1 MKHKIELPKERLPF
15 STRGTQ
21 IHKGLKDYDRNLEK
35 EQLEKAVKESSES
48 E

>member
-1 MKHKIELPKERLPF
+1 MGKKIELPKERIPF

-21 IHKGLKDYDRNLEK
+21 VHKCVSDYDRSKEK
-35 EQLEKAVKESSES
+35 EETLREVEES

>member
-1 MKHKIELPKERLPF
+1 MNKKIELPKERLPF

-21 IHKGLKDYDRNLEK
+21 VHKGLKDYDRSLEK
-35 EQLEKAVKESSES
+35 VEVEKALEESSAS

>member
-1 MKHKIELPKERLPF
+1 MKHKIELPKERFPF

-21 IHKGLKDYDRNLEK
+21 VHKGPKDYDRSLEK
-35 EQLEKAVKESSES
+35 EVVEKALEESSAS